1 MEYIYTSRSTSEFL
15 GQTAGYTG
23 NRLIEYMYI
32 PPSKSDFHEKLI
44 PYMSRFLDKWTVI
57 KGISCTK
64 AHENVSFS
72 IAAIRTEVCVVEKR
86 FHFSAKKMKSAKLFL
101 KQLLNVTLLSFV
113 LEEIFKMK

>member
-1 MEYIYTSRSTSEFL
+1 MEYIYISRSTSELL

-44 PYMSRFLDKWTVI
+44 PYMSRFLDKLTII

-72 IAAIRTEVCVVEKR
+72 VSAILAVVCIVAKR
-86 FHFSAKKMKSAKLFL
+86 FRFSAKKK
-101 KQLLNVTLLSFV
+101 N
-113 LEEIFKMK
+113 EIS

>member
-1 MEYIYTSRSTSEFL
+1 MEYIYISRSTSEFL
-15 GQTAGYTG
+15 DETAGYTG

-72 IAAIRTEVCVVEKR
+72 VAAIRTEVCVVENDFTLAQKKWNQLNY
-86 FHFSAKKMKSAKLFL
+86 FS
-101 KQLLNVTLLSFV
+101 NSF
-113 LEEIFKMK
+113 